1 MEAVCIPDI
10 LQGHVL
16 DEWNKGTEQSFQSRY
31 QYWIRLLAENCG
43 NTGADTGHASEIYLG
58 PVSVPISVPATE
70 CCLRVWGLNVT
81 ANWRGNG
88 FNILILLL
96 N

>member
-58 PVSVPISVPATE
+58 TGIGTDIGTRY
-70 CCLRVWGLNVT
+70 RVLSPCV
-81 ANWRGNG
+81 G
-88 FNILILLL
+88 FKRHSKLAWQWI
-96 N
+96 